1 MAQTFETIAVAG
13 IATFFL
19 NVVISPL
26 AAFVTQ
32 RITGAKLD
40 ALERK
45 RADAQRK
52 RDAESAI
59 VLAIART
66 MLLHNYER
74 CVEKGF
80 YSVEERE
87 VYGKLYAAYTSDGGN
102 GVIEAVAERIRKLP
116 LEPSKKEAQG

>member
-19 NVVISPL
+19 NVIVSPL
-26 AAFVTQ
+26 AAYVTQ
-32 RITGAKLD
+32 RITGERLD
-40 ALERK
+40 AFERK
-45 RADAQRK
+45 REDEQKK
-52 RDAESAI
+52 RDAERAI

-87 VYGKLYAAYTSDGGN
+87 VYGKLFAAYTADGGN
-102 GVIEAVAERIRKLP
+102 GVIAAVAERIRKLP
-116 LEPSKKEAQG
+116 LRPDKQEVKR